1 MNYKIVTDSSSN
13 LFCREDVAYATVPM
27 KIIAGDKEYVD
38 DPQLDVA
45 GMVDDLKKHKGKS
58 GSSCPNVQDWL
69 DAFGDADCVIAIT
82 ITAELSGSYSSAMN
96 AAAVYESENPG
107 RKVFVLDSR
116 GTGPEMMLAAQKI
129 KELIDNGLEFDE
141 IKTQIIEYHKYLH
154 TLFCLQSLTN
164 LARNGRV
171 NPAVAKIVGALGIR
185 VMGEAQGG
193 QIIPMHK
200 VRGDKKAIPVLV
212 EMMKER
218 GFYDGATLRI
228 AHCMG
233 EEPALMLRDA
243 VLAEFPNT
251 KFILEPTGA
260 LCSFYAEEGGL
271 MIGIEGGYNKNNN
284 THDF

>member
-1 MNYKIVTDSSSN
+1 MNYKIVTDSSAN

-171 NPAVAKIVGALGIR
+171 NPAVAKISGVLGIQI
-185 VMGEAQGG
+185 VGEARHGT
-193 QIIPMHK
+193 ITPVHK
-200 VRGDKKAIPVLV
+200 PRGEKKALLAILDL
-212 EMMKER
+212 MKER
-218 GFYDGATLRI
+218 GLFDGAMVRI
-228 AHCMG
+228 AHCLAP
-233 EEPALMLRDA
+233 EKANALVELVR
-243 VLAEFPNT
+243 EQFPNCR
-251 KFILEPTGA
+251 FHVEPCGG
-260 LCSFYAEEGGL
+260 LCSFYAESGGL
-271 MIGIEGGYNKNNN
+271 IIGMEG
-284 THDF
+284 TSERIQ

>member
-69 DAFGDADCVIAIT
+69 DAFGDADRVIAIT

-171 NPAVAKIVGALGIR
+171 NPAVAKISGVLGI
-185 VMGEAQGG
+185 
-193 QIIPMHK
+193 QI
-200 VRGDKKAIPVLV
+200 VG
-212 EMMKER
+212 
-218 GFYDGATLRI
+218 
-228 AHCMG
+228 
-233 EEPALMLRDA
+233 
-243 VLAEFPNT
+243 
-251 KFILEPTGA
+251 
-260 LCSFYAEEGGL
+260 
-271 MIGIEGGYNKNNN
+271 
-284 THDF
+284 